1 MCQLSVT
8 NWRKTCHFDKRG
20 YRPIGKTLF
29 FMYLCM
35 LMPQEGNIIIRNAR
49 VNNLKEITVEIPRNR
64 LVVVTGVSGSG
75 KSSLAFDTLFAEGQR
90 RFAESLSSY
99 ARQFLGRMSKP
110 DVDVIEGIP
119 PAIAI
124 EQKVNIRNPRSTVA
138 TTTEIYDYL
147 RLLFARIGRTY
158 SPVSGR
164 EVKAQGVQDVLSA
177 MEAPGAYYILSD
189 LRWDAREDKVELM
202 LGLKEEGYG
211 RLFREADAAILQI
224 EDVLKTDGAY
234 PEGLWLL
241 VDRVKLAD
249 SPDDDM
255 RMRLSASV
263 QAAFDKGNG
272 DMALYKMPGQ
282 AGKMPGQ
289 AVKMPGQAGHDGGSV
304 TPDQIGGLIRFCS
317 RFELDGMSFRQ
328 PDEYLFSFNSPL
340 GACPVCGGLGKIVGI
355 SEDLV
360 VPDKTKSIYDGAIAC
375 WRGEKMSWFKDL
387 VVKNSEKYGIPIFEP
402 YCKLT
407 DAQKRTLWDARA
419 TMGDESTICGI
430 NEFFEWVEANRYK
443 IQYKY
448 MLSRYSGRTTCHACG
463 GSRLRPE
470 ALYVKIGGKN
480 IHELMSM
487 TVEDLLGWF
496 REMTGQAGHD
506 VIPGSATVIP
516 GSATVIPGLTG
527 HPVIPGS
534 DRVSLTDY
542 ELEVAGKAIE
552 EICYRLQCIE
562 DVGLG
567 YLTLS
572 RTMNTLSGGESQRV
586 NLVTALGS
594 SLVGSMYILDEPS
607 IGLHPRD
614 TERLISVLKRLR
626 DIGNTV
632 VVVEH
637 DPEIIRA
644 ADYLIDLGPKAG
656 VNGGEVVFEGVPPRM
671 PGQAGHDGK
680 MPGQA
685 GHDGRNVMADGD
697 RPSLT
702 LQYLSG
708 LRRPYVREKNPW
720 QYSITVEGAMQNNLK
735 DIDVRFPL
743 NAFTVVTGV
752 SGSGKSSLVGDIL
765 YPALHRRLNETGEL
779 PGTFKGLSGDL
790 SRITR
795 VEYVDQN
802 PIGKS
807 SRSNAVTYLKVWD
820 DIRKLLSEQQFAKIN
835 GFTPSYFSFNQ
846 DGGRCPECQGDG
858 FVKIGMQFMAD
869 VTMVCESCG
878 GKRFKPEILEV
889 KYQDKNVDD
898 ILNMSV
904 DEAIAF
910 FGAQKEEA
918 AKSIA
923 LKLQPLVDVG
933 LGYIKL
939 GQPSSTLSGG
949 ESQRINLAYFLS
961 LSEGGPRREK
971 ILFIFDEPTTG
982 LHFYDVEKLLKSFDA
997 LIASGHTV
1005 IVVEHNLDVIRSA
1018 DWVIDLGPDAGDRGG
1033 EVVFAGTPEDLKQ
1046 YGKTFTAQ
1054 YL

>member
-1 MCQLSVT
+1 
-8 NWRKTCHFDKRG
+8 
-20 YRPIGKTLF
+20 
-29 FMYLCM
+29 
-35 LMPQEGNIIIRNAR
+35 MPAEGNIIIRRAK
-49 VNNLKEITVEIPRNR
+49 VNNLKDITVEIPRNR
-64 LVVVTGVSGSG
+64 LVVVTGISGSG

-110 DVDVIEGIP
+110 DVEMIEGIP

-158 SPVSGR
+158 SPVSGE
-164 EVKAQGVQDVLSA
+164 EVKAHTVQDVLGNIFDG
-177 MEAPGAYYILSD
+177 APHTVYILSD
-189 LRWDAREDKVELM
+189 LHWKDRQDRVELM
-202 LGLKEEGYG
+202 LQLKEEGYG
-211 RLFREADAAILQI
+211 RLFQRSTKQVHDI
-224 EDVLKTDGAY
+224 EDVMRMGADA
-234 PEGLWLL
+234 PDDLDLL
-241 VDRVKLAD
+241 VDRAKTTGEAD
-249 SPDDDM
+249 EDLLT
-255 RMRLSASV
+255 RLHASI

-272 DMALYKMPGQ
+272 DMAIIK
-282 AGKMPGQ
+282 
-289 AVKMPGQAGHDGGSV
+289 DGV
-304 TPDQIGGLIRFCS
+304 RKEFCS
-317 RFELDGMSFRQ
+317 RFERDGLTFRQ

-340 GACPVCGGLGKIVGI
+340 GACPVCGGLGKIIGI

-360 VPDKTKSIYDGAIAC
+360 VPDKTKSIYEGAIAC

-387 VVKNSEKYGIPIFEP
+387 VVKNAEKYGIPVFEP

-407 DAQKRTLWDARA
+407 EKQKRTLWESRA
-419 TMGDESTICGI
+419 TMDDETTIVGI
-430 NEFFEWVEANRYK
+430 DEFFEWVNANRYK

-448 MLSRYSGRTTCHACG
+448 MLSRYSGRTTCHECG
-463 GSRLRPE
+463 GSRLRKE
-470 ALYVKIGGKN
+470 ALYVKVGGRT
-480 IHELMSM
+480 IHEYMSM
-487 TVEDLLGWF
+487 TIDDLVGCIDSL
-496 REMTGQAGHD
+496 E
-506 VIPGSATVIP
+506 
-516 GSATVIPGLTG
+516 LTE
-527 HPVIPGS
+527 
-534 DRVSLTDY
+534 Y
-542 ELEVAGKAIE
+542 ERGVAGKALE
-552 EICYRLQCIE
+552 EISYRLRCIQ

-567 YLTLS
+567 YLTLN

-614 TERLISVLKRLR
+614 TDRLIDVLKRLR

-644 ADYLIDLGPKAG
+644 ADLLIDMGPKAG
-656 VNGGEVVFEGVPPRM
+656 VHGGEVVFQGL
-671 PGQAGHDGK
+671 
-680 MPGQA
+680 
-685 GHDGRNVMADGD
+685 ADHFTEEELK
-697 RPSLT
+697 RSLT
-702 LQYLSG
+702 LQYLTG
-708 LRRPYVREKNPW
+708 ERKPYIREKRPW
-720 QYSITVEGAMQNNLK
+720 QYSITVNGAMQNNLK
-735 DIDVRFPL
+735 DIDVQFPL
-743 NAFTVVTGV
+743 GVLTVVTGV

-765 YPALHRRLNETGEL
+765 YPALKRRINETGDL
-779 PGTFKGLSGDL
+779 PGTFKGLSGNLD
-790 SRITR
+790 RITR

-807 SRSNAVTYLKVWD
+807 SRSNAVTYLKIYD
-820 DIRKLLSEQQFAKIN
+820 DIRKLLSDQQFAKIN

-889 KYQDKNVDD
+889 RYKDKNVDD

-904 DEAIAF
+904 EEAIAF
-910 FGAQKEEA
+910 FGAQKEELA
-918 AKSIA
+918 RNIA
-923 LKLQPLVDVG
+923 DDLQPLVDVG

-949 ESQRINLAYFLS
+949 ESQRIKLAYFLS
-961 LSEGGPRREK
+961 LSKGEDRPRKDR

-982 LHFYDVEKLLKSFDA
+982 LHFYDVEKLLKAFDA
-997 LIASGHTV
+997 LLARGHSV
-1005 IVVEHNLDVIRSA
+1005 LVVEHNLDVIRSA
-1018 DWVIDLGPDAGDRGG
+1018 DWVIDLGPDAGDQGG
-1033 EVVFAGTPEDLKQ
+1033 EVVFAGTPEDLAAH
-1046 YGKTFTAQ
+1046 GDTFTAR
-1054 YL
+1054 YLR

>member
-1 MCQLSVT
+1 
-8 NWRKTCHFDKRG
+8 
-20 YRPIGKTLF
+20 
-29 FMYLCM
+29 
-35 LMPQEGNIIIRNAR
+35 MPAEGNIVIRHAR
-49 VNNLKEITVEIPRNR
+49 VNNLKDITVEIPRNR

-99 ARQFLGRMSKP
+99 ARQFLGRMAKP
-110 DVDVIEGIP
+110 DVEAIDGIP

-124 EQKVNIRNPRSTVA
+124 EQKVNIKNPRSTVA
-138 TTTEIYDYL
+138 TTTELYDYL

-158 SPVSGR
+158 SPVSGE
-164 EVKAQGVQDVLSA
+164 EVKAHTVKDVMAAIDDGKPHAL
-177 MEAPGAYYILSD
+177 YILAD

-202 LGLKEEGYG
+202 LALKEEGFG
-211 RLFREADAAILQI
+211 RLFQPADGSILQI
-224 EDVLKTDGAY
+224 EDVMKLDGKY
-234 PEGLWLL
+234 PAGLMLL
-241 VDRVKLAD
+241 VDRVKTSGALD
-249 SPDDDM
+249 EDM
-255 RMRLSASV
+255 RTRLNSSI

-272 DMALYKMPGQ
+272 DMALWYMEGPSIQ
-282 AGKMPGQ
+282 
-289 AVKMPGQAGHDGGSV
+289 H
-304 TPDQIGGLIRFCS
+304 FCS
-317 RFELDGMSFRQ
+317 RFERDGITFRQ

-375 WRGEKMSWFKDL
+375 WRGEKMSWFKDQL
-387 VVKNSEKYGIPIFEP
+387 IKNSEQLGIPIFEP
-402 YCKLT
+402 YAKLT
-407 DAQKRTLWDARA
+407 EEQKHIIWTHR
-419 TMGDESTICGI
+419 GDYEDPNAYCGLDQ
-430 NEFFEWVEANRYK
+430 FFEWVESNRYK

-463 GSRLRPE
+463 GSRLRKE
-470 ALYVKIGGKN
+470 ALYVKVAGKT
-480 IHELMSM
+480 IHDLLSM
-487 TVEDLLGWF
+487 TVEELLQWF
-496 REMTGQAGHD
+496 MEMPGLAGHD
-506 VIPGSATVIP
+506 VMAD
-516 GSATVIPGLTG
+516 
-527 HPVIPGS
+527 S
-534 DRVSLTDY
+534 DRPSLTDN
-542 ELEVAGKAIE
+542 EREIAGKTID
-552 EICYRLQCIE
+552 EIVYRLQCIQ

-614 TERLISVLKRLR
+614 TERLIAVLKRLR

-644 ADYLIDLGPKAG
+644 ADCLIDLGPRAG
-656 VNGGEVVFEGVPPRM
+656 LNGGEVVFQGKPEI
-671 PGQAGHDGK
+671 PGQARYEGK
-680 MPGQA
+680 DVRDEGKDA
-685 GHDGRNVMADGD
+685 MAE
-697 RPSLT
+697 SLT
-702 LQYLSG
+702 LQYLAG
-708 LRRPYVREKNPW
+708 IRKPYVREKSPW
-720 QYSITVEGAMQNNLK
+720 RYSITVQGAMQNNLK
-735 DIDVRFPL
+735 DIDVQFPL
-743 NAFTVVTGV
+743 NVFTVVSGV

-765 YPALHRRLNETGEL
+765 YPALHRCINETGDL

-807 SRSNAVTYLKVWD
+807 SRSNAVTYLKVYD
-820 DIRKLLSEQQFAKIN
+820 DIRKLLSDQQYARIN
-835 GFTPSYFSFNQ
+835 GYTPSFFSFNQ
-846 DGGRCPECQGDG
+846 EGGRCPECQGDG

-878 GKRFKPEILEV
+878 GKRFKPDILEV
-889 KYQDKNVDD
+889 RYQGLNVDD
-898 ILNMSV
+898 ILNLSV
-904 DEAIAF
+904 EQAIAF
-910 FGAQKEEA
+910 FGAQKDEPARNIA
-918 AKSIA
+918 A
-923 LKLQPLVDVG
+923 KLQPLVDVG

-949 ESQRINLAYFLS
+949 ESQRIKLAYFLS
-961 LSEGGPRREK
+961 LAAGGRER

-982 LHFYDVEKLLKSFDA
+982 LHFYDVEKLLKAFDV
-997 LIASGHTV
+997 LIGKGHTV
-1005 IVVEHNLDVIRSA
+1005 IVVEHNVDVIRSA

-1033 EVVFAGTPEDLKQ
+1033 EVVFAGTPEDLKKK
-1046 YGKTFTAQ
+1046 GKTFTAQ